1 MGVVAFGGALSG
13 AGCGL
18 SSGAGTGDGGA
29 AGRSGAAGNAGLAGT
44 SGGAGGSGGS
54 GSGGASG
61 TAGSGGT
68 LGSGTG
74 GAGGLPGGA
83 GGTAGLGGSG
93 GFASGGRDGGTD
105 GAADAPAPF
114 CPTGQLECRYGTTST
129 CHPAAFTFESGTTDG
144 FTLDATSSSLPDA
157 SIVSTMV
164 RAHGG
169 SWSLLSPIT
178 GPGGSVVMT
187 VPLCGQL
194 EVANLEGSTLSLW
207 VYLESTMPLPYP
219 LSTYVQIGL
228 ATQGGGIPSHQH
240 TPLPDG
246 LPIGSWSHFTETID
260 VAGAGQT
267 HFGNLVTSM
276 YVAFGLPFPLTGVS
290 PWVGRV
296 YFDDITITPAM

>member
-1 MGVVAFGGALSG
+1 MRRCVGEIQGWAILFGVLTFGGALSS
-13 AGCGL
+13 AGCRS
-18 SSGAGTGDGGA
+18 SSGAGMDGGGA
-29 AGRSGAAGNAGLAGT
+29 VAGRSAAGGNAGLAGT

-54 GSGGASG
+54 GVGGASDSGGAS
-61 TAGSGGT
+61 
-68 LGSGTG
+68 
-74 GAGGLPGGA
+74 GA
-83 GGTAGLGGSG
+83 GGTAGLGGGG
-93 GFASGGRDGGTD
+93 GFASGGRDGGTA
-105 GAADAPAPF
+105 GASDAPAPF

-144 FTLDATSSSLPDA
+144 FTLDAVNSSLPDA

-194 EVANLEGSTLSLW
+194 EVASLEGSTLSLW

-260 VAGAGQT
+260 VAGPGET

-290 PWVGRV
+290 PWVGKV